1 MTSEERKE
9 QRYQRRKAKRLQKK
23 KEKYAACDDFDQV
36 FSYDHLYRS
45 YKKCRRNV
53 AWKAST
59 QKYITQAP
67 LIIKQTYDKLHAGNF
82 KSRGFYEFDLN
93 ERGKIR
99 HIKSV
104 DMQERVVQRC
114 LCDHALVPVLSRTFV
129 HDNGASLAGKG
140 YHFSIRRIRRHLQWH
155 YRHHGNDG
163 YILLFDFSKFFDN
176 VDHVIIKKILRNE
189 FTDQRI
195 IALTEHFIDCF
206 GDRGLGLGSQIS
218 QTLALASA
226 NRMDHYIKEVLRIRG
241 YGRYM
246 DDGYLIHES
255 KEYLQKCLRDLREIC
270 NDLGIVLNEKK
281 TQIVKLSHGFTWLKC
296 RFYLT
301 DTGKVVQK
309 IYKKSVVRQRRKLKA
324 LRRMLDRG
332 ALTMEDVYTSFQ
344 SWRAYALHFDAWHTI
359 NNMQVLYDQLFTLP
373 NILQGGDLQPIE

>member
-9 QRYQRRKAKRLQKK
+9 RRYQRRKAKRLQKK
-23 KEKYAACDDFDQV
+23 RHQNAPFDSFDRV
-36 FSYDHLYRS
+36 FSYENLYRS

-59 QKYITQAP
+59 QRYITQAP
-67 LIIKQTYDKLHAGNF
+67 LIVKRTYDQLQTGKF
-82 KSRGFYEFDLN
+82 KSHGFYEFDLT
-93 ERGKIR
+93 ERGKVR

-129 HDNGASLAGKG
+129 YDNGASLAGKG
-140 YHFSIRRIRRHLQWH
+140 YHFSIGRIRRHLQWH
-155 YRHHGNDG
+155 YRHHGNAG
-163 YILLFDFSKFFDN
+163 YVLLFDFSKFFDN
-176 VDHVIIKKILRNE
+176 VDHDVIKKILRCE
-189 FTDQRI
+189 FTDRRI

-218 QTLALASA
+218 QTFALASA
-226 NRMDHYIKEVLRIRG
+226 NYMDHFIKEVLHIRG

-255 KEYLQKCLRDLREIC
+255 KEYLHFCLNEIRRIC
-270 NDLGIVLNEKK
+270 DDLGIVLNERK

-309 IYKKSVVRQRRKLKA
+309 IYKRSVVRQRRKLKA
-324 LRRMLDRG
+324 LRRLLDYGR
-332 ALTMEDVYTSFQ
+332 LTTEDVYTSFQ
-344 SWRAYALHFDAWHTI
+344 SWRAYAIHFDAWHTI
-359 NNMQVLYDQLFTLP
+359 NNMTVLYHKLFSSTY
-373 NILQGGDLQPIE
+373 ILQGGEL

>member
-1 MTSEERKE
+1 MTSEERRE
-9 QRYQRRKAKRLQKK
+9 LRYQRRRAKRLQKK
-23 KEKYAACDDFDQV
+23 RDKNAEHDDFDKV
-36 FSYDHLYRS
+36 FSYENLYRS

-67 LIIKQTYDKLHAGNF
+67 MIVKQTYDKLHAGKF

-114 LCDHALVPVLSRTFV
+114 LCDHALVPVLSRTFIY
-129 HDNGASLAGKG
+129 DNGASLAGKG

-155 YRHHGNDG
+155 YRHHGNEG

-176 VDHVIIKKILRNE
+176 VDHNVIKRIMRRE

-195 IALTEHFIDCF
+195 IALTEHFTDCF

-226 NRMDHYIKEVLRIRG
+226 NRMDHYIKEVLKIRG

-255 KEYLQKCLRDLREIC
+255 KEYLQKCLWDLRNIC

-324 LRRMLDRG
+324 LRRLLDHG
-332 ALTMEDVYTSFQ
+332 KIALEDVYTSFQ

-359 NNMQVLYDQLFTLP
+359 NNMQALYDRLFILP
-373 NILQGGDLQPIE
+373 NILQGGIYNQ

>member
-9 QRYQRRKAKRLQKK
+9 RRYQRRKEKRLQKK
-23 KEKYAACDDFDQV
+23 REKYADCDNFDQV
-36 FSYDHLYRS
+36 FSYENLYRS

-67 LIIKQTYDKLHAGNF
+67 LIVKQTFDKLHAGKF

-114 LCDHALVPVLSRTFV
+114 LCDHALVPVLSRTFIY
-129 HDNGASLAGKG
+129 DNGASLQGKG

-155 YRHHGNDG
+155 YRHHGNEG

-176 VDHVIIKKILRNE
+176 ISHEVIKKILKRE

-206 GDRGLGLGSQIS
+206 GEQGLGLGSQIS
-218 QTLALASA
+218 QTFALASA
-226 NRMDHYIKEVLRIRG
+226 NYMDHYIKEVFHIRG

-255 KEYLQKCLRDLREIC
+255 KEYLHKCLQDLREIC
-270 NDLGIVLNEKK
+270 RDLGIVLNEKK
-281 TQIVKLSHGFTWLKC
+281 TQIVKLSHGFSWLKC

-324 LRRMLDRG
+324 LRRLLDHGRI
-332 ALTMEDVYTSFQ
+332 TMEDVYTSFQ

-359 NNMQVLYDQLFTLP
+359 NNMTALYHKLFSSTCY
-373 NILQGGDLQPIE
+373 LQGGSFIQ